1 MDLNFGDY
9 GERIRIVY
17 SHPNEKEDFLPDI
30 SYEVFEKTVIYE
42 GSSEQAYDKYLRSKG
57 MKYLTDLNSETT
69 KEISLVVENGFRERR
84 IILKVVEDSD
94 WILDNETDSNL
105 PLSMERTQEQMNSE
119 KAISLKKEIEYKV
132 EYISGRLFTPFF
144 RRKSK
149 GGLKGIFQYFFDSE
163 YSWQPY
169 LEYDENLTLSG
180 FDAFDYKPV
189 YCYTPKEARD
199 FFLEHPDGFAHNESI
214 KNKVM
219 EKRQGVL

>member
-1 MDLNFGDY
+1 MYVDLEEY
-9 GERIRIVY
+9 GERIR
-17 SHPNEKEDFLPDI
+17 
-30 SYEVFEKTVIYE
+30 
-42 GSSEQAYDKYLRSKG
+42 
-57 MKYLTDLNSETT
+57 
-69 KEISLVVENGFRERR
+69 KEIEY
-84 IILKVVEDSD
+84 KV
-94 WILDNETDSNL
+94 
-105 PLSMERTQEQMNSE
+105 
-119 KAISLKKEIEYKV
+119 EYKV

-144 RRKSK
+144 RRKTK
-149 GGLKGIFQYFFDSE
+149 GGLKGILQYFFDSE